1 MAEKTIM
8 LMLVVIG
15 VIHLLP
21 LTGVAG
27 GERLS
32 LLYGVDVS
40 ESNLSVLMRHRAV
53 LFGLLG
59 GYFVAAAFIADLRVS
74 AYVMAFVSIASFF
87 YLAWSAPELNS
98 QVRRVVVA
106 DVVATVAL
114 VIAVVLHA
122 TGLRASLPPV

>member
-1 MAEKTIM
+1 MQRVGAARAHPI
-8 LMLVVIG
+8 
-15 VIHLLP
+15 P
-21 LTGVAG
+21 VAG

-59 GYFVAAAFIADLRVS
+59 GFFIAAAFVADLRVS
-74 AYVMAFVSIASFF
+74 AFVMAFVSIASFF

-98 QVRRVVVA
+98 QVRRIVIA
-106 DVVATVAL
+106 DVVAAVAL
-114 VIAVVLHA
+114 AIAVALHA
-122 TGLRASLPPV
+122 SGYRTSLPPG